1 MRVAGLV
8 LTAVVVT
15 SAAMAQPPEIEAEAR
30 WTVVGMRGGAMGWE
44 HAGITT
50 DEARHTKSVLRMM
63 YFETP
68 KPIGDDLYNYTM
80 QAVTFLCGQNKFR
93 FGEASVLD
101 AAGEKLGAGKPD
113 ADWRELQPNTPDSL
127 LEGSVCRGAAIHR
140 TKPYKDAESA
150 MIGAIIMAQ
159 PE

>member
-1 MRVAGLV
+1 MRVAGLI
-8 LTAVVVT
+8 LAAVAVT
-15 SAAMAQPPEIEAEAR
+15 SAAMAQPPEAEPEAR

-44 HAGITT
+44 HAGIKT
-50 DEARHTKSVLRMM
+50 DEASSTKTVLRMM

-80 QAVTFLCGQNKFR
+80 QEVTFLCGQNWFR

-113 ADWRELQPNTPDSL
+113 ADWRELQPGTPDSL
-127 LEGSVCRGAAIHR
+127 LEGVVCRGGAVAR
-140 TKPYKDAESA
+140 SKPYTDAESA